1 MIALEWNSSVGA
13 ADLALASTG
22 ALAKDAESLAD
33 IVSRQMA
40 EAATLAA
47 SCDRRGAAQRYQ
59 RVFGLTDAR
68 TAAEALDRGRVLEI
82 LGDQD
87 GAMLWYRVT
96 ERRQACGGPEASV
109 AVSAMLRLSG
119 QPLPMLPIACP
130 PRPFEARIVEASAV
144 ERRLL
149 ADMARC
155 RREEGCMIS
164 TMRGETTPECGQ
176 AQRESG
182 Q

>member
-1 MIALEWNSSVGA
+1 MRRPAMARAIC
-13 ADLALASTG
+13 LAS
-22 ALAKDAESLAD
+22 ALLASAADAESLAD

-40 EAATLAA
+40 DAAALAA

-59 RVFGLTDAR
+59 RVFGLTEAR
-68 TAAEALDRGRVLEI
+68 TTAEALDRGRVLEI

-109 AVSAMLRLSG
+109 ARSAMHRLSG
-119 QPLPMLPIACP
+119 QPQPVLLIACP
-130 PRPFEARIVEASAV
+130 PRPFDPRPVEASDT
-144 ERRLL
+144 ERGLV

-155 RREEGCMIS
+155 RRAEECLGS
-164 TMRGETTPECGQ
+164 TMRGEAAHDCGQ
-176 AQRESG
+176 PGSVP
-182 Q
+182 